1 MKFIHVLNFHYQG
14 FKTLHQTAQHT
25 NMEQATSNQT
35 GQGIFVWHKDG
46 YMAYGIVMFLIL
58 TFGIVG
64 NALTLL
70 VLYQREHRSRSV
82 TPLMINLALADI
94 FIVAF
99 GYPISIQ
106 ANLSGKLL
114 ESSQCVWA
122 GFINGAVGITS
133 IFTLTEMVVVSYFG
147 VKQVNTNTSRL
158 SIRQATCLIGSAW
171 LYGGLC
177 MLPPLFGWNRFV
189 LASSKVSC
197 CPDWAGESVADTIYN
212 LLLVVFGFFL
222 PLIVMVICYYKIYR

>member
-1 MKFIHVLNFHYQG
+1 MQ
-14 FKTLHQTAQHT
+14 
-25 NMEQATSNQT
+25 QATNQSGT
-35 GQGIFVWHKDG
+35 GQDTFVWHKDG
-46 YMAYGIVMFLIL
+46 YMAYGVVMFLIL
-58 TFGIVG
+58 TFGFFG
-64 NALTLL
+64 NLLTLL
-70 VLYQREHRSRSV
+70 VLQQREHRSRSV

-106 ANLSGKLL
+106 ANLRGEFL
-114 ESSQCVWA
+114 ESSHCVWV

-133 IFTLTEMVVVSYFG
+133 IFTLSEMVVVSYFG
-147 VKQVNTNTSRL
+147 VKQINTSNSKL
-158 SIRQATCLIGSAW
+158 SGHQILCLIGGAW

-177 MLPPLFGWNRFV
+177 MLPPLLGWNRFV

-197 CPDWAGESVADTIYN
+197 CPDWAGQSAPDTSYN

-222 PLIVMVICYYKIYR
+222 PLTVMVICYYKIYR

>member
-1 MKFIHVLNFHYQG
+1 
-14 FKTLHQTAQHT
+14 
-25 NMEQATSNQT
+25 
-35 GQGIFVWHKDG
+35 
-46 YMAYGIVMFLIL
+46 MAYGIVMFLIL